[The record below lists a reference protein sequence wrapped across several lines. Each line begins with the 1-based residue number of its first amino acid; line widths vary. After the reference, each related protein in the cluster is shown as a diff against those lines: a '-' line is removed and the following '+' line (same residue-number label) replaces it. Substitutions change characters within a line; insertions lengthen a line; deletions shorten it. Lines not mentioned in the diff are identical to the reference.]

1 MNKFCFFIC
10 FFQDFANICLMK
22 RKTIRDHKDFKT
34 SLGDYKVNSY
44 NMTVKA
50 KSAKI
55 PGDARYGLFA
65 PKKELKLATDRN
77 RAKRMMRDWIAFN
90 ADLMIPELDYIFIAH
105 APILTRRRD
114 SGRKEMAYSLKRI
127 AGVYKKRNAK
137 NAE

>member
-22 RKTIRDHKDFKT
+22 RKTIRNHKDFKT

-55 PGDARYGLFA
+55 PGDARYG
-65 PKKELKLATDRN
+65 
-77 RAKRMMRDWIAFN
+77 
-90 ADLMIPELDYIFIAH
+90 
-105 APILTRRRD
+105 
-114 SGRKEMAYSLKRI
+114 
-127 AGVYKKRNAK
+127 
-137 NAE
+137 